1 MLPKRACILYGPN
14 CSDGGIAV
22 PGKSR
27 CKAHGGRAWQR
38 TDPRSKHRYGSDWEL
53 RRARVLREE
62 PNCRLCGA
70 QATDVDHVRAH
81 ADGGSDDRSN
91 LRALC
96 RKCHKQVTSEQ
107 NRARRKRQRERRTQ
121 R

>member
-1 MLPKRACILYGPN
+1 MNRACILRSHK

-27 CKAHGGRAWQR
+27 CRAHGGKAWKR
-38 TDPRSKHRYGSDWEL
+38 TDPASKHRYGADWQKL
-53 RRARVLREE
+53 RARVLREQPRCE
-62 PNCRLCGA
+62 CGA
-70 QATDVDHVRAH
+70 PATDVDHIVAH

-96 RKCHKQVTSEQ
+96 RGCHKRHTAEQ
-107 NRARRKRQRERRTQ
+107 NRARRKRKKAVQ
-121 R
+121 